1 MKLNYFCRMMSGFRI
16 GHLGFWIQRRPSLD
30 DPDRSMNSI
39 QELLRQV
46 KVKKLLPAF
55 CTFSK
60 QKYPAHRPTN
70 WSTYKKEMD
79 RAIGGCGAEREDSSL
94 TLMQI
99 AFSACFAV
107 LAMKLLPVCRSLC
120 PFGLPFPKQSA
131 LG

>member
-1 MKLNYFCRMMSGFRI
+1 MMSGFRI

-30 DPDRSMNSI
+30 DPDKSLSSM
-39 QELLRQV
+39 QELLGQI
-46 KVKKLLPAF
+46 KVKKLLPALS
-55 CTFSK
+55 TFSK

-79 RAIGGCGAEREDSSL
+79 RAIGGCGAEGEDSSL

-107 LAMKLLPVCRSLC
+107 LAMKLLPVCQSLC
-120 PFGLPFPKQSA
+120 PFGLPFLKQLV